1 MANERKLQPFRD
13 ESEYLHAI
21 GEAVAIFNI
30 LEWNAVW
37 VCEAIDPGSITQ
49 LAEKTAG
56 AVATT
61 LKKLVTGLS
70 EVPEKTDL
78 LNAANKF
85 GELVKVRNG
94 LIHGRPCTDS
104 ATQKPML
111 SDDDIWTI
119 QRLND
124 AADDFSK
131 CSLPLNFHAHKLLN
145 SNKVV

>member
-37 VCEAIDPGSITQ
+37 VCEAIDPGSISR

-61 LKKLVTGLS
+61 LKKLVDGLS
-70 EVPEKTDL
+70 AGPEKTEL
-78 LNAANKF
+78 LNAANTF
-85 GELVKVRNG
+85 SELVKVRNG

-104 ATQKPML
+104 TTQKPML
-111 SDDDIWTI
+111 SDDEVWTV
-119 QRLND
+119 QRLNK

-131 CSLPLNFHAHKLLN
+131 CSLPLNNHAHMLLN
-145 SNKVV
+145 ANKVV